1 MMKMEPKFTGNQ
13 IKAHFGMRPH
23 PEGGWY
29 CSNYV
34 AGESIPAQGLPP
46 RFGGP
51 RPISTSIYFL
61 LEAWSFS
68 AFHRIKSDE
77 IWHFYAG
84 GDLCLHIIS
93 PAGELNT
100 VVLGT
105 DFRSGRYFQWVVPAG
120 FWFAAE
126 PAPETEFSLVGCTVA
141 PGFDF
146 NDFELAR
153 AQTLAKEFPQHQK
166 IIERLSRN

>member
-1 MMKMEPKFTGNQ
+1 MF
-13 IKAHFGMRPH
+13 
-23 PEGGWY
+23 
-29 CSNYV
+29 
-34 AGESIPAQGLPP
+34 
-46 RFGGP
+46 
-51 RPISTSIYFL
+51 
-61 LEAWSFS
+61 
-68 AFHRIKSDE
+68 
-77 IWHFYAG
+77 
-84 GDLCLHIIS
+84 HIIS